1 MTCVMQSEARNQK
14 AVVWEGG
21 TVNIQD
27 MQQLGDTGSGGAQ
40 REEPQTRDN
49 KQYRIQYIKNICL
62 KKLTT

>member
-27 MQQLGDTGSGGAQ
+27 MQQLGDTEPGGAQ
-40 REEPQTRDN
+40 REGPNQR
-49 KQYRIQYIKNICL
+49 
-62 KKLTT
+62 